1 MREALGLYLGKSL
14 MAYRIVSKASRVAV
28 AEQAG
33 ISRQALA
40 KMEEGAILPAL
51 PTLYA
56 LAEALDCEPSDLLP
70 LRKAV
75 R

>member
-1 MREALGLYLGKSL
+1 MREALGLYIGKSL
-14 MAYRIVSKASRVAV
+14 MAYRLVGKFSREQVASK
-28 AEQAG
+28 AG

-40 KMEEGAILPAL
+40 KMEDGAILPAL

-56 LAEALDCEPSDLLP
+56 LGAALDCEPTDLLP